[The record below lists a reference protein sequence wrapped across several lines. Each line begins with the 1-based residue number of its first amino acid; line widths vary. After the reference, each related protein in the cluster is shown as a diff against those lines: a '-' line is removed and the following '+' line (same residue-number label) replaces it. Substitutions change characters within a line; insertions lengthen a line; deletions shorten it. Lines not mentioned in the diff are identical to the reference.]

1 MTQEYATDQQ
11 VLFDIQEDGI
21 ATITLNRP
29 DVHNAFNDEI
39 ISRLIAA
46 IDTCA
51 EHQDVRVVILK
62 STGKNFSAGADLAW
76 MKSMAALNFDQNKQ
90 DASAL
95 AQLMEKLYRLNKPVV
110 ARAQG
115 KSFGGAL
122 GLLACSD
129 IVVAANDASFC
140 LSEVKIGLVPA
151 VISPYV
157 VKAIGQRQASRY
169 FLTAEAFS
177 AEQALNNG
185 LVHEMADETE
195 LDECVTSIVKTLLK
209 NGPSAVAEAK
219 ALVQYVA
226 DNQIDPVTINH
237 TTELIAKIR
246 VSKEGQEGLGAFLE
260 KRKPNWLAS

>member
-62 STGKNFSAGADLAW
+62 STGKNFSAGADLGW

-115 KSFGGAL
+115 KS
-122 GLLACSD
+122 
-129 IVVAANDASFC
+129 
-140 LSEVKIGLVPA
+140 
-151 VISPYV
+151 
-157 VKAIGQRQASRY
+157 
-169 FLTAEAFS
+169 
-177 AEQALNNG
+177 
-185 LVHEMADETE
+185 
-195 LDECVTSIVKTLLK
+195 
-209 NGPSAVAEAK
+209 
-219 ALVQYVA
+219 
-226 DNQIDPVTINH
+226 
-237 TTELIAKIR
+237 
-246 VSKEGQEGLGAFLE
+246 
-260 KRKPNWLAS
+260 

>member
-1 MTQEYATDQQ
+1 MTTEYATDQQ
-11 VLFDIQEDGI
+11 VLFEIQENGV

-29 DVHNAFNDEI
+29 EVHNAFNDEI
-39 ISRLIAA
+39 IGRLIAA
-46 IDTCA
+46 IDTC
-51 EHQDVRVVILK
+51 HNHDDVKVVVLG

-76 MKSMAALNFDQNKQ
+76 MKSMAALNFEENKQ
-90 DASAL
+90 DANAL
-95 AQLMEKLYRLNKPVV
+95 AQLMEKLYRLDKPVV

-129 IVVAANDASFC
+129 IVIAESNASFC

-157 VKAIGQRQASRY
+157 VRAIGQRQSSRY
-169 FLTAEAFS
+169 FVTAEAFN
-177 AEQALNNG
+177 ADQALNNG
-185 LVHEMADETE
+185 LVHEVCALND
-195 LDECVTSIVKTLLK
+195 LDDKVNTIVKTLLS
-209 NGPSAVAEAK
+209 NGPAAVTQAK

-237 TTELIAKIR
+237 TTELIANIR
-246 VSKEGQEGLGAFLE
+246 VSEEGQEGLGAFLE
-260 KRKPNWLAS
+260 KRKPNWIQS